1 MVEEEKLEMIE
12 SPKKKR
18 YTVLSFIMGKGYEIL
33 HEIA

>member
-1 MVEEEKLEMIE
+1 MTEEELEMTD
-12 SPKKKR
+12 SLKKR

>member
-1 MVEEEKLEMIE
+1 MADEEREIVE

>member
-1 MVEEEKLEMIE
+1 MAEEELEMIE
-12 SPKKKR
+12 SPKKR

>member
-1 MVEEEKLEMIE
+1 MAEEELEIVE

-18 YTVLSFIMGKGYEIL
+18 YTVLSFIMGKGYEIF